1 MFLPKSAGAAGLA
14 PEPDAGSL
22 SQPRSWEKLLPRCAG
37 DRLAS
42 TFLASLEVRGYRR
55 NTVLAYG
62 RAVEALIAA
71 LGRPLDEVRLDADA
85 VLAFLAHLRRTPSR
99 KRGRAG
105 SRLAASTLRQQVC
118 GLRAFAEHL
127 IARGLLHVNPVPL
140 GAVRRTQT
148 GEIIPIRGGLI
159 RAPRFVPRLPTDEQ
173 WARMLNVLRARSPRD
188 RLMFALA
195 YDGALRRDELVT
207 LRLDDFDFAARQ
219 VEIRPERSKNGFG
232 RRVVYSET
240 TGRLLAAYLAQRRS
254 VAALAPRGQPP
265 FLFLSESPRNRGRPV
280 GGYTWGLLAA
290 ALAGECDAHGFSTH
304 TLRHLRLTDLARA
317 GLDVA
322 EIARYA
328 GHRSLGA
335 TMLYIHLSGRDM
347 TRAFERA
354 SRPHADRLAA
364 L

>member
-1 MFLPKSAGAAGLA
+1 MLDPTSARTM
-14 PEPDAGSL
+14 SL
-22 SQPRSWEKLLPRCAG
+22 TVDVASPRASPSWESLLPRCAS
-37 DRLAS
+37 DHLAS
-42 TFLASLEVRGYRR
+42 TFLASLEVRGYQR

-71 LGRPLDEVRLDADA
+71 LGQPLDKARLDADA
-85 VLAFLAHLRRTPSR
+85 VLVFLAHLRRTPSR
-99 KRGRAG
+99 KRGRTGAC
-105 SRLAASTLRQQVC
+105 LAASTLRQQVC

-127 IARGLLHVNPVPL
+127 IARGLLISNPVPL
-140 GAVRRTQT
+140 GSVRRTQT
-148 GEIIPIRGGLI
+148 GEVIPIRGGLV

-173 WARMLNVLRARSPRD
+173 WARMVENLRARSPRD

-195 YDGALRRDELVT
+195 YDGALRRNELMT

-219 VEIRPERSKNGFG
+219 VEIRPECSKNGFG
-232 RRVVYSET
+232 RRVVYSAT

-254 VAALAPRGQPP
+254 IAVLAPPRQPP
-265 FLFLSESPRNRGRPV
+265 FLFLSESPRNRGLPV

-290 ALAGECDAHGFSTH
+290 ALAGECDAPGFTTH

-317 GLDVA
+317 GLDIA

-328 GHRSLGA
+328 GHRNLGS

-347 TRAFERA
+347 ARAFERA